1 MSKTVVVIYSGGLDT
16 SVCIPMMREEYGFDR
31 IVTVTVDVGQP
42 AEDVASAA
50 ERAKAMGCEHYTVD
64 AKAEFAADY
73 CWPAVKANGDYQGY
87 PLSTAI
93 ARPLIG
99 LKAVEIARQTGVDAF
114 CHGCTGKGNDQF
126 RIEYVLRALMPD
138 VPIIAPMREH
148 NYTRSEEIAYAR
160 ERSIPITVSA
170 DKIWSIDEN
179 IWGRSIEGG
188 HLEEPDY
195 APPEEIF
202 QWTANPLTAPRR
214 NPKSHR
220 RF

>member
-1 MSKTVVVIYSGGLDT
+1 
-16 SVCIPMMREEYGFDR
+16 
-31 IVTVTVDVGQP
+31 
-42 AEDVASAA
+42 
-50 ERAKAMGCEHYTVD
+50 MGCEHYTVD

-126 RIEYVLRALMPD
+126 RIEYVHPRPHARRAHHRPHARAQLHPHRRDRLRPRAQHPD
-138 VPIIAPMREH
+138 HR
-148 NYTRSEEIAYAR
+148 
-160 ERSIPITVSA
+160 VSA
-170 DKIWSIDEN
+170 DKIWTIDEN

-202 QWTANPLTAPRR
+202 QWTANPLTAPDALQKAHHRLRERR
-214 NPKSHR
+214 HPSR
-220 RF
+220 